1 MISLGKEEVDE
12 ILVIKVAHPHEIH
25 FSQQIV
31 YPLLS
36 DLLAPVE
43 LVQQL
48 NQILTVDPS
57 CLSAVDVEEQIPHF
71 LLKLLLESGSGDKV
85 GEGAEAELG
94 GRVDVQAAI
103 DLGEHGF
110 GYGQFHAP

>member
-1 MISLGKEEVDE
+1 MISFGEEEVDE

-31 YPLLS
+31 DPLLS
-36 DLLAPVE
+36 DPLAPVE

-48 NQILTVDPS
+48 HQILTVYPS
-57 CLSAVDVEEQIPHF
+57 CLSTVDVEEQVPH
-71 LLKLLLESGSGDKV
+71 LLLELLLESGSSHEV
-85 GEGAEAELG
+85 GKGAEGELG

-103 DLGEHGF
+103 DLGQHGF
-110 GYGQFHAP
+110 GYG